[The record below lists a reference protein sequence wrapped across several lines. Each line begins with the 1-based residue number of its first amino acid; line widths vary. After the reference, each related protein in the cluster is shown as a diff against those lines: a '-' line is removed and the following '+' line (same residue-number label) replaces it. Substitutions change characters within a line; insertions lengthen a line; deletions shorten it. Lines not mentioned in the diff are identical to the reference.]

1 MLQNEDGGLVAKVKF
16 GKDKRAYLDMMAK
29 HFNLYEDN
37 KKSGSAGTFVVHYM
51 YPQDEH
57 L

>member
-16 GKDKRAYLDMMAK
+16 GKDKQAYLDMMAK
-29 HFNLYEDN
+29 HFNLYEEHQ
-37 KKSGSAGTFVVHYM
+37 KSESAGTFVVRYM
-51 YPQDEH
+51 YPQDEK